1 MKVGRSFA
9 WLASLVPM
17 LAALSVFSIAL
28 VAGCVSPARMAEPTR
43 PDASLELSAALR
55 EIVSDP
61 AHPLASLSVLAIRD
75 GRVAYEAQFGHKSID
90 NADPSRSVLA
100 DGNTMYRIASLSK
113 LVTTLGVMR
122 LVEAGKLDLDADV
135 SDALGFQF
143 RNPNFPSTKITLR
156 MLLSHTS
163 SLRDDAGY
171 YWEAKLSVHLRD
183 VFPPNGKHFGAGAMW
198 DKTHAPG
205 TYFQYNNLAWGVIG
219 TVMERAT
226 NERFDRLMDRLVLK
240 PLGLRGGF
248 HPADF
253 DAAMLRD
260 TATLYR
266 KRAEVNGKEMWQPTG
281 PWVAQVDDYSTSS
294 PLPRAMPD
302 YVIGSNGTL
311 FGPQGNCRLSAAD
324 LGKLMLMLMNR
335 GRVDDTRFLSE
346 ASIDAMLA
354 PVWSYDAKT
363 KNGNNAATALAP
375 QYNAWGL
382 GVQHFMDHSAKAQG
396 DRLVAGGGFVAKG
409 HLGDAW
415 GLTAAFVFDPARK
428 DGMIFLTGGP
438 GFDPATYRGEYS
450 SLYRHEEK
458 ISSAMYERTLL
469 TR

>member
-1 MKVGRSFA
+1 MLQLKF
-9 WLASLVPM
+9 LCSLVSSAM
-17 LAALSVFSIAL
+17 L
-28 VAGCVSPARMAEPTR
+28 AGCVSYGSGVDPVHRSNSPALTAE
-43 PDASLELSAALR
+43 LR
-55 EIVSDP
+55 EIVEDA

-75 GRVAYEAQFGHKSID
+75 GRVAYEAQFGRKFID
-90 NADPSRSVLA
+90 NADVSRSRFA
-100 DGNTMYRIASLSK
+100 DPDTLYRIASLSK

-122 LVEAGKLDLDADV
+122 LVEAGKLDLDAEV
-135 SDALGFQF
+135 IDALGFQF
-143 RNPNFPSTKITLR
+143 RNPHFPATKITLR

-171 YWEAKLSVHLRD
+171 YWEAKLGVHLREVLLPD
-183 VFPPNGKHFGAGAMW
+183 GKYFGAGLMW

-226 NERFDRLMDRLVLK
+226 NERFDQLMDRLVLK
-240 PLGLRGGF
+240 PLALRGGF

-253 DAAMLRD
+253 DVATLRD

-266 KRAEVNGKEMWQPTG
+266 KRTEIDGKEVWQPLG
-281 PWVAQVDDYSTSS
+281 PWIAQVDDYSSS
-294 PLPRAMPD
+294 PPTPRARSD
-302 YVIGSNGTL
+302 YIVGSNGTL

-324 LGKLMLMLMNR
+324 LGKVMLMLMNR
-335 GRVDDTRFLSE
+335 GRVDGVNFLSE

-354 PVWSYDAKT
+354 PVWVYDANA
-363 KNGNNAATALAP
+363 KNGNNSATPLAP

-382 GVQHFMDHSAKAQG
+382 GVQHFTDRSAASQG
-396 DRLVAGGGFVAKG
+396 DRLVASGGFVATG

-415 GLTAAFVFDPARK
+415 GLTAAFVFDPVRK
-428 DGMIFLTGGP
+428 DGMIFLIGGP
-438 GFDPATYRGEYS
+438 GFNPETYRGEYS

-458 ISSAMYERTLL
+458 ILDAMYRHAL
-469 TR
+469 RGPAQ

>member
-1 MKVGRSFA
+1 MKRLCGIA
-9 WLASLVPM
+9 LLASL
-17 LAALSVFSIAL
+17 AAMTLI
-28 VAGCVSPARMAEPTR
+28 AGCVNPATKVEPVRAHVSPA
-43 PDASLELSAALR
+43 LSAALR
-55 EIVSDP
+55 EIVEDS
-61 AHPLASLSVLAIRD
+61 ARPLASLSVLAIRD
-75 GRVAYEAQFGHKSID
+75 GRIAYEAQFGHKFID
-90 NADPSRSVLA
+90 SADASRSVLA
-100 DGNTMYRIASLSK
+100 DRDTMYRIASLSK

-122 LVEAGKLDLDADV
+122 LVEAGKLNLDADV

-143 RNPNFPSTKITLR
+143 RNPHFPEEKITLR

-171 YWEAKLSVHLRD
+171 YWEAKLGVHFRD
-183 VFPPNGKHFGAGAMW
+183 VFTRDGKHFGTGAMW
-198 DKTHAPG
+198 SKAHPPG

-219 TVMERAT
+219 SVMERAT
-226 NERFDRLMDRLVLK
+226 NERFDRLMARLVLK

-266 KRAEVNGKEMWQPTG
+266 KRAVMNGKEVWQPRG
-281 PWVAQVDDYSTSS
+281 AWISQVDDYSSS
-294 PLPRAMPD
+294 PPVPRAMPD
-302 YVIGSNGTL
+302 YVIGSNGSL

-335 GRVDDTRFLSE
+335 GRVDGISFLSE
-346 ASIDAMLA
+346 ASIDAMLS
-354 PVWSYDAKT
+354 PVWVHDAQA
-363 KNGNNAATALAP
+363 KNGNNTTTPLAP

-382 GVQHFMDHSAKAQG
+382 GNQHFMDRSAAAQG
-396 DRLVAGGGFVAKG
+396 DRLVARGGFVAKG

-428 DGMIFLTGGP
+428 DGMIFLAGGA
-438 GFDPATYRGEYS
+438 GFDPQTYRGEYS

-458 ISSAMYERTLL
+458 ILDAMYQHVLRAPAAKL
-469 TR
+469 TRE